1 LFLFASTAR
10 VVSAGIVHGVIL
22 KLSSGCAHDGLVW
35 EDAEKGSPVHDLQ
48 AEPTL
53 DVGLGRL
60 IVAGLK
66 DAGGQARLP
75 TGGQAGDSGR
85 VPVAWVTGLWQRA
98 IAETDESLLG
108 LAVASRWRFGNLR
121 LTDYMFRSA
130 PTLAD
135 AIAGFVR
142 FITVLNTA
150 ANDVGLVHGN
160 RDGLTVVYQVRTG
173 DPQVDAVASQFALGT
188 ILRLARHAAG
198 REIRPRHLGFAA
210 DAPSRASRIAAITG
224 AREIDYRT
232 DLSFMTLPPDD
243 LFLPLPDAD
252 ATLAAVLETH
262 ATDVIKARGTGATLT
277 DRLRPIVSLQFS
289 TGEPSLR
296 AAAHKMAMSP
306 RSLQRRLSEEGT
318 SWRDVVDALRRE
330 RVEALLASGL
340 SRSTVAAR
348 VGFHDSRALRA
359 ALRRWHGD

>member
-1 LFLFASTAR
+1 M
-10 VVSAGIVHGVIL
+10 
-22 KLSSGCAHDGLVW
+22 
-35 EDAEKGSPVHDLQ
+35 HDLQ
-48 AEPTL
+48 AEPTI

-60 IVAGLK
+60 IAAGLK

-75 TGGQAGDSGR
+75 TGGQAGR
-85 VPVAWVTGLWQRA
+85 VPVAWVTNQWQRA
-98 IAETDESLLG
+98 INRADESMLG
-108 LAVASRWRFGNLR
+108 FTVASRWRFGHLR

-135 AIAGFVR
+135 AVAGFVR
-142 FITVLNTA
+142 FVDVLNTA
-150 ANDVGLVHGN
+150 ANDVGLVRGK
-160 RDGLTVVYQVRTG
+160 RDGLTIVYQVRSG

-198 REIRPRHLGFAA
+198 REIRPLHLGFAA
-210 DAPSRASRIAAITG
+210 DAPTHASRIAAITG
-224 AREIDYRT
+224 AREIDYGT
-232 DLSFMTLPPDD
+232 ELSFMTLPPDD

-262 ATDVIKARGTGATLT
+262 AADVIKAGGAGATLR
-277 DRLRPIVSLQFS
+277 DRLRPVIAAQFG
-289 TGEPSLR
+289 TGEPSLA

-330 RVEALLASGL
+330 RVEALLADGL
-340 SRSTVAAR
+340 SRSAVAAR
-348 VGFHDSRALRA
+348 VGFNDSRALRA
-359 ALRRWHGD
+359 ALRRWHGN

>member
-1 LFLFASTAR
+1 
-10 VVSAGIVHGVIL
+10 
-22 KLSSGCAHDGLVW
+22 
-35 EDAEKGSPVHDLQ
+35 VHDLR
-48 AEPTL
+48 AEPTV

-60 IVAGLK
+60 IVAGVK
-66 DAGGQARLP
+66 EAGGAARLP
-75 TGGQAGDSGR
+75 TGGQVGASGR
-85 VPVAWVTGLWQRA
+85 VPVAWVTSLWQRA
-98 IAETDESLLG
+98 IRETDESLLG
-108 LAVASRWRFGNLR
+108 LAVASRWRFGHLR

-142 FITVLNTA
+142 FIDVLNTA
-150 ANDVGLVHGN
+150 ANDVRLVRAN

-188 ILRLARHAAG
+188 ILRLARDAAG
-198 REIRPRHLGFAA
+198 RDIRPLHLGFAS
-210 DAPSRASRIAAITG
+210 DAPSGASRIAAVTG
-224 AREIDYRT
+224 AREIDYCT
-232 DLSFMTLPPDD
+232 ELSSMTLPPDD
-243 LFLPLPDAD
+243 LFVPLPDAD

-262 ATDVIKARGTGATLT
+262 ATDVIKAQGVGATFT
-277 DRLRPIVSLQFS
+277 DRLRPVVTAQLSM
-289 TGEPSLR
+289 GEPSLR

-306 RSLQRRLSEEGT
+306 RSVQRRLSEEGT

-340 SRSTVAAR
+340 SKSAVAAR